1 MEFIDFLQA
10 CITPVALISGV
21 GLLLLTITNRLGR
34 TIDRTR
40 QLVAELNRTA
50 TGNSSD
56 QPAGTGNTGMG
67 NTGMGNTGMENTLE
81 GNAGMDGLKIS
92 RMVKMETEIR
102 ILYKRSRILRN
113 SIAAMVISVISS
125 SLIIPT
131 LFFMILLE
139 VDLRT
144 VGYALFVVSILSIL
158 VSSIYFFIDV
168 RLSLRALR
176 LEAREYL
183 ED

>member
-81 GNAGMDGLKIS
+81 GNAGMDGVKIS